1 MCGVGVMKSFD
12 EWFKENENKFDYP
25 RLAYKSAKMAWSQQ
39 QETLN
44 SVLNIVDKHKY
55 SSGEVVLLK
64 VKELL
69 K

>member
-1 MCGVGVMKSFD
+1 MRSFED
-12 EWFKENENKFDYP
+12 WFKENENKFDYP
-25 RLAYKSAKMAWSQQ
+25 RLAYKSAEMAWNKQ

-44 SVLNIVDKHKY
+44 SVLNIIDKHKY
-55 SSGEVVLLK
+55 SNGELVLLK

>member
-1 MCGVGVMKSFD
+1 MRSEFE

-25 RLAYKSAKMAWSQQ
+25 RLAYKSAKMAWNEQ

-44 SVLNIVDKHKY
+44 SVLNIIDKHKY
-55 SSGEVVLLK
+55 SNGELVLLK
-64 VKELL
+64 VRELL